1 MVDTLSKHKF
11 DDAYYVRQE
20 KYEKE
25 KRKNGKKKQ
34 NDEQNDDNDAED
46 DVNLAQFAQF
56 EKKISML

>member
-11 DDAYYVRQE
+11 DGTYYVRQE

-34 NDEQNDDNDAED
+34 NDKQNDNNDAED
-46 DVNLAQFAQF
+46 DVNLAQFANF
-56 EKKISML
+56 WKK